1 MMVRSLLL
9 ATALLSATTAA
20 ALAQGAPAHDDT
32 ILAPVLRAKVVVTG
46 ELVRVGDVIDNAGAA
61 AQIAIYRAPDLGTT
75 GSLPVA
81 QVLAALRAR
90 QVIGVDAG
98 NIKEVSVARLARS
111 IEPKEIEAAVA
122 GALARRNG
130 LGEAAN
136 ISLTFD
142 RDIQDIRLEASNIGP

>member
-1 MMVRSLLL
+1 M
-9 ATALLSATTAA
+9 
-20 ALAQGAPAHDDT
+20 
-32 ILAPVLRAKVVVTG
+32 LRAKVVVTG

-111 IEPKEIEAAVA
+111 IEAK
-122 GALARRNG
+122 GDRSRRSLRARAPQR
-130 LGEAAN
+130 AW
-136 ISLTFD
+136 
-142 RDIQDIRLEASNIGP
+142 

>member
-1 MMVRSLLL
+1 MSMIARPLLL
-9 ATALLSATTAA
+9 AIALLTAT
-20 ALAQGAPAHDDT
+20 APASAQTRDE
-32 ILAPVLRAKVVVTG
+32 ILATPVLRANITVASD
-46 ELVRVGDVIDNAGAA
+46 LVRIGDVIDNAGAA

-81 QVLAALRAR
+81 QVLATLRAR

-111 IEPKEIEAAVA
+111 IEPKEIEAAVS

-130 LGEAAN
+130 LGEAA
-136 ISLTFD
+136 
-142 RDIQDIRLEASNIGP
+142 